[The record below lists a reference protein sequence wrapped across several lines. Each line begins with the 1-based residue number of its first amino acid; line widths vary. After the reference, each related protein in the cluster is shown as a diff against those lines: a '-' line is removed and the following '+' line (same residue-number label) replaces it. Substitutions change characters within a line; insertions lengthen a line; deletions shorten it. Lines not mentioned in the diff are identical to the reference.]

1 MLIGL
6 EIGAELVLVQDLGQN
21 LYPNKYRSRPKV
33 NFKHL
38 RYQPMGAI
46 NVFWAGNHFP
56 YHLTLLK
63 KRPFGLCGFRTQN
76 RKPMTETQNPLTT
89 ESKLRS

>member
-1 MLIGL
+1 MLIGA
-6 EIGAELVLVQDLGQN
+6 EIGAELVLVQDLGHFGQN
-21 LYPNKYRSRPKV
+21 RYLSKYRSRPKV

-46 NVFWAGNHFP
+46 NLVWAVDQKP

-63 KRPFGLCGFRTQN
+63 NRSFGPKGQN
-76 RKPMTETQNPLTT
+76 RPM
-89 ESKLRS
+89 

>member
-1 MLIGL
+1 MLIGA
-6 EIGAELVLVQDLGQN
+6 EIGAELVLVQDLGHFGQN
-21 LYPNKYRSRPKV
+21 RYLSKYRSRPKV

-46 NVFWAGNHFP
+46 NLVWAENHFP

-63 KRPFGLCGFRTQN
+63 TRSFGPKGQN
-76 RKPMTETQNPLTT
+76 RPM
-89 ESKLRS
+89 